1 MKEKPSGRV
10 GKRRPAINVPKRSKQ
25 RVAGVGREPSARD
38 RKSTRL
44 NSSHGYISYAVF
56 CLKKKNTGLL
66 ASIPNGGLTVVAI
79 PRRVLTQAGSAV
91 GDTHRNSSDLSLR
104 SVCEAR
110 RKGHTRRREP

>member
-56 CLKKKNTGLL
+56 CLKKKNAGLL
-66 ASIPNGGLTVVAI
+66 SAAVFLALVAAYHLAAASPLQLAATSALADSAAAASCTVGTAYTPPRALGR
-79 PRRVLTQAGSAV
+79 PRR
-91 GDTHRNSSDLSLR
+91 
-104 SVCEAR
+104 
-110 RKGHTRRREP
+110 